1 MRDAHVNNS
10 HRGRDSTVSTS
21 RQKFLTPQAAKVARS
36 VTSEC
41 TKVKKTLS
49 VTASYWSPAR
59 FSALSLSSF
68 LQVRVDIFGPY
79 TVKDDVRK
87 RSRGK
92 SYGVLFTD
100 LFSGAVHLETVSD
113 YDANSFLN
121 ALLRFTSD

>member
-1 MRDAHVNNS
+1 MKTCQLQYPIGALP
-10 HRGRDSTVSTS
+10 DSRLCPSPPFS
-21 RQKFLTPQAAKVARS
+21 KVM
-36 VTSEC
+36 
-41 TKVKKTLS
+41 
-49 VTASYWSPAR
+49 
-59 FSALSLSSF
+59 
-68 LQVRVDIFGPY
+68 VDIFGPY

-100 LFSGAVHLETVSD
+100 LFSRAVHVETVSG